1 MHKNVLPTT
10 LIQPRISKQQEKQMS
25 KSSQDTAPENAA
37 GNASNSPPQ
46 QPPLVDLAPP
56 FNFDPRNISPY
67 GPIHERQQT
76 AQGWLATLSSRP

>member
-1 MHKNVLPTT
+1 M
-10 LIQPRISKQQEKQMS
+10 QPRISKQKQEKQMS

-37 GNASNSPPQ
+37 GNASSSPQ